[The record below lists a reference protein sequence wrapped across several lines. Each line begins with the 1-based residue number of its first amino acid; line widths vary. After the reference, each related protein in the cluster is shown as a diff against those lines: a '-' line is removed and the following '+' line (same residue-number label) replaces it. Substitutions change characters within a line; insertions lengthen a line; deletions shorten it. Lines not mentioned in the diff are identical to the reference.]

1 MAGVATT
8 NDTFGS
14 REKWPLQNG
23 WVGGRQKVRSL
34 AAPQRGGNKWG
45 CAATAQHVWGS
56 AGASGRGARPVSNQ
70 PKSGQPPGAIPA
82 RGVLSR
88 GCAACGAGAGAAP
101 AQRRP
106 SGGSSS
112 FQAGEV
118 SSAAVQISQKTI
130 SKIQL
135 NSYER
140 RKTYLTYFCPR
151 ARGFESRSS
160 DFLFA
165 IFARAVGQIAAL
177 RACTDQQ
184 QQLEHFETA
193 WILAGTAAKNRCN
206 ADCSS
211 VAAIDPINS
220 CLLAIGAGCA
230 LAGRRH
236 KSTGMT
242 MRAS

>member
-1 MAGVATT
+1 MVRPRTLHPRGRGKLSTEICTGRLRIKPEARVNRGALKNVKKILRPHRATT

-23 WVGGRQKVRSL
+23 WVGGIQKVRSL

-165 IFARAVGQIAAL
+165 IFVSVIGNGCEL
-177 RACTDQQ
+177 EACVFVIFQ
-184 QQLEHFETA
+184 A
-193 WILAGTAAKNRCN
+193 TAA
-206 ADCSS
+206 
-211 VAAIDPINS
+211 IINS
-220 CLLAIGAGCA
+220 IN
-230 LAGRRH
+230 
-236 KSTGMT
+236 
-242 MRAS
+242 